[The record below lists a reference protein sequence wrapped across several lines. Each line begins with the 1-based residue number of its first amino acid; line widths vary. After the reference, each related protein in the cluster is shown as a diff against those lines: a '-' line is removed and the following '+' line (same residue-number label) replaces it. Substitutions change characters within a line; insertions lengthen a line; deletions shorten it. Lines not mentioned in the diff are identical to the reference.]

1 MSEIPQPCIA
11 LQATMFE
18 SLEQTNKVATIVQI
32 LNEWVGAG
40 SGPVFR
46 VSWHPAPAWDRFVDG
61 RCRHL
66 DLRPLHVF
74 DR

>member
-1 MSEIPQPCIA
+1 MSRIPKTCTA

-18 SLEQTNKVATIVQI
+18 FIEQTNKVATTVQI

-46 VSWHPAPAWDRFVDG
+46 VSWHTAPAWDRYVDG
-61 RCRHL
+61 
-66 DLRPLHVF
+66 
-74 DR
+74 